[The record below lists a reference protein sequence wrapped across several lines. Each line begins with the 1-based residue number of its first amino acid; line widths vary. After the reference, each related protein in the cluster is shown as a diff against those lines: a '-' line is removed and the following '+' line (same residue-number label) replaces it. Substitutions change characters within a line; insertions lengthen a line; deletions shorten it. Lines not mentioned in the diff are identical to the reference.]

1 MVGARKKRKLKEIS
15 TMILVTGASGN
26 VGSHV
31 VRQLLEEGE
40 KVRVITRHPSGQAF
54 PDQVEVATGDLTQPQ
69 TLREALSGIERAL
82 FPVLQGVDGFLD
94 VAKRAGLRHVV
105 MLSSISVTWSVPG
118 WVGEAHLRLERSV
131 QASGLPW
138 TFVRPDGFTTNDLVW
153 ASQIIDGDVVRG
165 RYGDAATAP
174 VDPRDIAAVAVRS
187 LLDGRAGEGY
197 PVTGPQSLT
206 QIDRLR
212 IIAESIGRPL
222 RWQEQSEDWLR
233 DEMARLGMPAQG
245 IDDYVD
251 ALTARVGKTAEVL
264 PTVEQVT
271 GRPPFTYAQWVA
283 DHTAAFGTASRKRSS
298 QATLPPAAT
307 R

>member
-1 MVGARKKRKLKEIS
+1 
-15 TMILVTGASGN
+15 MILVTGATGN

-40 KVRVITRHPSGQAF
+40 KVRVMTRNPSGHAF
-54 PDQVEVATGDLTQPQ
+54 PDQVEVVTGDLTQSEALPG
-69 TLREALSGIERAL
+69 ALSGVERAFL

-94 VAKRAGLRHVV
+94 AAKRAGLRHVV
-105 MLSSISVTWSVPG
+105 MLSSVSVTWSTPS
-118 WVGEAHLRLERSV
+118 WVGDVHLRLERSV
-131 QASGLPW
+131 EASGLPW
-138 TFVRPDGFTTNDLVW
+138 TFVRPDALTTNDLTW
-153 ASQIIDGDVVRG
+153 APQIIDGGVVRG
-165 RYGDAATAP
+165 RYGNAATAP

-197 PVTGPQSLT
+197 SVTGPQSLT

-212 IIAESIGRPL
+212 VIAETIGRPL
-222 RWQEQSEDWLR
+222 RWEEQSEDWFR
-233 DEMARLGMPAQG
+233 DEMARLGMPAPG

-271 GRPPFTYAQWVA
+271 GRPPLTYAQWVA
-283 DHTAAFGTASRKRSS
+283 DHADAFGAAS
-298 QATLPPAAT
+298 A
-307 R
+307 

>member
-1 MVGARKKRKLKEIS
+1 
-15 TMILVTGASGN
+15 MILVTGASGN
-26 VGSHV
+26 VGSNV

-40 KVRVITRHPSGQAF
+40 KVRVITRNPSGGAF
-54 PDQVEVATGDLTQPQ
+54 PDQVEVATGNLTQPE
-69 TLREALSGIERAL
+69 TLTEALSGIERAFL
-82 FPVLQGVDGFLD
+82 FPVLQGVNGFLD
-94 VAKRAGLRHVV
+94 AAKHAGLRHLV

-153 ASQIIDGDVVRG
+153 ASQIIDGGVVRG

-197 PVTGPQSLT
+197 SVTGPQSLT

-212 IIAESIGRPL
+212 IIAETIGRPL

-233 DEMARLGMPAQG
+233 DEMARLGMPAPG

-283 DHTAAFGTASRKRSS
+283 DHAAAFGTAS
-298 QATLPPAAT
+298 A
-307 R
+307 